1 MPINFRRLVH
11 LLRTPSARRLQRLT
25 TGIAALLL
33 VAPCTFAQ
41 DSYPNRPIRIVVPTA
56 PGGPSDTTSRLVGNE
71 LTKRWGRQVIV
82 DLRAGAGTI
91 IGTEIVAKAAP
102 DGYTLL
108 AAPGAIATNVASYK
122 KLPYDVVRDLAP
134 ITQSLYVPALL
145 VTHPSMPVKT
155 LKEFIAFS
163 KPRPN
168 EILYAGAGHGVLPHL
183 AMELFASMA
192 QIRLTVVQYK
202 GTAPGIVELLSG
214 RVAATLTS
222 TLALVIPHVKSGKLR
237 GLGITSVARSPVLPE
252 VPTIAEAG
260 VPGYEAVQWSG
271 FFAPAGTPREIVARL
286 NKEMVSILHLPIV
299 QERLAAEIATI
310 NTSTPEQFGAYLKSE
325 IAKWTKAVQV
335 AGIQPE

>member
-108 AAPGAIATNVASYK
+108 AAPCAIATNVASYK
-122 KLPYDVVRDLAP
+122 KLPYDVVRDFAP

-252 VPTIAEAG
+252 VPTIA
-260 VPGYEAVQWSG
+260 
-271 FFAPAGTPREIVARL
+271 
-286 NKEMVSILHLPIV
+286 
-299 QERLAAEIATI
+299 
-310 NTSTPEQFGAYLKSE
+310 
-325 IAKWTKAVQV
+325 
-335 AGIQPE
+335 

>member
-1 MPINFRRLVH
+1 MH

-122 KLPYDVVRDLAP
+122 KLPYDVVRDFAP

>member
-1 MPINFRRLVH
+1 MH

>member
-1 MPINFRRLVH
+1 MH
-11 LLRTPSARRLQRLT
+11 LLHTPSARRLQRLT

-122 KLPYDVVRDLAP
+122 KLPYDVVRDFAP

>member
-1 MPINFRRLVH
+1 MH
-11 LLRTPSARRLQRLT
+11 LLHTPSARRLQRLT

-102 DGYTLL
+102 DGYTML

-222 TLALVIPHVKSGKLR
+222 RLALVIPHVKSGKLR

-325 IAKWTKAVQV
+325 ITKGTKAVQV

>member
-1 MPINFRRLVH
+1 MH
-11 LLRTPSARRLQRLT
+11 LLHTPSARRLQRLT